1 MSYLDKYKGDGD
13 RRSIYDILSLDPNNK
28 SQWENDIKP
37 NYVADG
43 IDQVVIGEN
52 TFNNY
57 GDFQFAWEKSYV
69 KSPERSADG
78 SIGNLNSY
86 ATFNTPHLIINFSLM
101 SIDDYRKIMRLDLE
115 NNEFIVKCY
124 DPIYNRIFKGKMYFA
139 TPQMA
144 KLFKL
149 SKIRFDGERWEE
161 FVELVGVQEYT
172 VELIGTNSDMDL
184 VSVRYIVNPPVADME
199 SSVTD
204 GGEDDIYQGEEVI
217 IGSSTDIPTET
228 FGGRYKF
235 KCWND
240 KADGSGQEYID
251 GYAYTINKDLVLY
264 AQWEQMTNYT
274 LVFNYG
280 LGDDFIEE
288 GAKTSV
294 QVSPNRPI
302 GTLPVAPTPIVKS
315 ANQDGVETEYQPY
328 TNGKWYKTP
337 VKAPNSEA
345 LTNQTGY
352 WLNRDGSAYLLYD
365 VKSYDL
371 VLKIRHEAT
380 LLFDTYQENLVSDGK
395 GIEYGT
401 QIPFPNLVRTDDI
414 LDGWYTSKDFSEESM
429 FKGTTMPAYGLT
441 LYARWVQK

>member
-43 IDQVVIGEN
+43 IEKVVIGEN
-52 TFNNY
+52 TFTNY

-115 NNEFIVKCY
+115 SNEFIVKCY
-124 DPIYNRIFKGKMYFA
+124 DPIYNRTFKGKMYFA

-184 VSVRYIVNPPVADME
+184 VSVRYLVNPPIADIE

-204 GGEDDIYQGEEVI
+204 GGEDDVYKGEEVI

-235 KCWND
+235 SHWEDAN
-240 KADGSGQEYID
+240 GQKYID
-251 GYAYTINKDLVLY
+251 GYAYTINDNIVLY
-264 AQWEQMTNYT
+264 AQWNQMNNYT

-280 LGDDFIEE
+280 LGDDFLDE
-288 GAKTSV
+288 GAITST
-294 QVSPNRPI
+294 QVNPQRPI
-302 GTLPVAPTPIVKS
+302 GTLPVAPVPVVKANNIYGYEVEYTP
-315 ANQDGVETEYQPY
+315 YQAV
-328 TNGKWYKTP
+328 GWYKTP
-337 VKAPNSEA
+337 VKAPNSVA
-345 LTNQTGY
+345 LKSRDRY
-352 WLNRDGSAYLLYD
+352 WLNRDGAAYLLYEPQ
-365 VKSYDL
+365 SYDL
-371 VLKIRHEAT
+371 SLFVL
-380 LLFDTYQENLVSDGK
+380 DDSDGK
-395 GIEYGT
+395 TKLIQSQRVEYNA
-401 QIPFPNLVRTDDI
+401 PMPLPSLVKEGYV
-414 LDGWYTSKDFSEESM
+414 LDGWYTSSDFTEETRFS
-429 FKGTTMPAYGLT
+429 GNMPPYSLV
-441 LYARWVQK
+441 LYARWVEE

>member
-1 MSYLDKYKGDGD
+1 MSYLDKYKGNGD
-13 RRSIYDILSLDPNNK
+13 RRSVYDILSLDPNNK

-52 TFNNY
+52 TFTNY

-115 NNEFIVKCY
+115 SNEFIVKCY
-124 DPIYNRIFKGKMYFA
+124 DPIYNRTFKGKMYFA

-184 VSVRYIVNPPVADME
+184 VSVRYIVNAPEGETPT
-199 SSVTD
+199 VTD
-204 GGEDDIYQGEEVI
+204 GGEDDVYKGEEVI
-217 IGSSTDIPTET
+217 IGSNTDIPTET

-235 KCWND
+235 KDWVAPDRSN
-240 KADGSGQEYID
+240 QVYTN
-251 GYAYTINKDLVLY
+251 GYVYTINEPLTLY
-264 AQWEQMTNYT
+264 ARWEATDNYT
-274 LVFNYG
+274 LSFSYG
-280 LGDDFIEE
+280 VLDSVASIDTQKYI
-288 GAKTSV
+288 TSKPV
-294 QVSPNRPI
+294 VKGKII
-302 GTLPVAPTPIVKS
+302 GTLPPV
-315 ANQDGVETEYQPY
+315 PY
-328 TNGKWYKTP
+328 DDNKYPQYENGQWYKTP
-337 VKAPNSEA
+337 VKAENSEPLYA
-345 LTNQTGY
+345 SDTY
-352 WLNRDGSAYLLYD
+352 KVDRDSTAYLLYD
-365 VKSYDL
+365 VRSYDL

-380 LLFDTYQENLVSDGK
+380 LLFDTYQENLVKDGK

-401 QIPFPNLVRTDDI
+401 QIPFPNLVRTADV
-414 LDGWYTSKDFSEESM
+414 LDGWYTSTDFSEESK
-429 FKGTTMPAYGLT
+429 FKETTMPAKGLT
-441 LYARWVQK
+441 LYARWVAK

>member
-43 IDQVVIGEN
+43 IDQVVIGGN
-52 TFNNY
+52 TFTNY

-86 ATFNTPHLIINFSLM
+86 ATFNTPHLIINFGLM

-115 NNEFIVKCY
+115 SNEFIVKCY
-124 DPIYNRIFKGKMYFA
+124 DPIYNRTFKGKMYFA

-149 SKIRFDGERWEE
+149 AKIRFDGERWEE

-184 VSVRYIVNPPVADME
+184 VSVRYLVNPPVADME

-204 GGEDDIYQGEEVI
+204 GGEDDVYKGEEVI
-217 IGSSTDIPTET
+217 IGSNTDIPTET
-228 FGGRYKF
+228 FGGTYKF
-235 KCWND
+235 RHWEDEN
-240 KADGSGQEYID
+240 GQKYID
-251 GYAYTINKDLVLY
+251 GYAYTINDNLVLY
-264 AQWEQMTNYT
+264 AQWEAMTNYT

-280 LGDDFIEE
+280 LADEISSKNPEQYPTKRTVVFG
-288 GAKTSV
+288 KS
-294 QVSPNRPI
+294 I
-302 GTLPVAPTPIVKS
+302 GEIPVAPYIEVEGEYLSPYENGAWYTTPTKADNSVPVKS
-315 ANQDGVETEYQPY
+315 EDV
-328 TNGKWYKTP
+328 
-337 VKAPNSEA
+337 
-345 LTNQTGY
+345 Y
-352 WLNRDGSAYLLYD
+352 WLRRDSTIYLLYD
-365 VKSYDL
+365 TKGYKFT
-371 VLKIRHEAT
+371 LKISSEQGESGIY
-380 LLFDTYQENLVSDGK
+380 LFDIYQENNGVK
-395 GIEYGT
+395 YGT
-401 QIPFPNLVRTDDI
+401 PLNLPNLVKNGYTF
-414 LDGWYTSKDFSEESM
+414 DGWYTFSDFREGT
-429 FKGTTMPAYGLT
+429 KYTQTTMPAHNLT
-441 LYARWVQK
+441 LYARWVEE